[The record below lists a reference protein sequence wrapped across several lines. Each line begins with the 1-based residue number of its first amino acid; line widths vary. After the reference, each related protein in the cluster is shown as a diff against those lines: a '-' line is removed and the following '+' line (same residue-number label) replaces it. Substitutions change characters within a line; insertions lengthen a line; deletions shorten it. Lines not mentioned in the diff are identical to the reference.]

1 MMITRSVLASER
13 VDVTDEKCIDVSKEL
28 ESCGG
33 CMEGQFYAPN
43 ATAGLE

>member
-1 MMITRSVLASER
+1 MMDTRCVSPSTLYILA
-13 VDVTDEKCIDVSKEL
+13 DVQCIDVSKEL